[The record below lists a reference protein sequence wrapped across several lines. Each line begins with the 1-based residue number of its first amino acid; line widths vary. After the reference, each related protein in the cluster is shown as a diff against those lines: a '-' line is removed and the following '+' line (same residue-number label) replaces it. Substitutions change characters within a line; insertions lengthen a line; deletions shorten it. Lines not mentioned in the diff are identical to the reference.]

1 MDAVVLRG
9 YVGAVSNLE
18 QAVAVTALA
27 DAISARR
34 RPRSQPRR
42 RTRERLM
49 SVDEAAEALGMARS
63 TLYRD
68 LGAGRLASVKI
79 GRRRLVPSSAIA
91 QRIGAIADAGR
102 DPAI

>member
-1 MDAVVLRG
+1 M
-9 YVGAVSNLE
+9 SNLE

-27 DAISARR
+27 DAISAGR

-42 RTRERLM
+42 RTRDRLL

-63 TLYRD
+63 TLYRE
-68 LGAGRLASVKI
+68 LGAGSLASVKI

-91 QRIGAIADAGR
+91 ARIAATATAGR
-102 DPAI
+102 DRQT